1 LQQAIC
7 PEGEAGALARLPSMS
22 LALLVAFC
30 VSGLGMFL
38 GGLRLLPGVGRMLLA
53 LGVIILSVRIGGGA
67 VRLCGSLVMF
77 RSLIVFV
84 FHGVISLLA
93 D

>member
-1 LQQAIC
+1 
-7 PEGEAGALARLPSMS
+7 MS

-30 VSGLGMFL
+30 VSDLGMFL
-38 GGLRLLPGVGRMLLA
+38 GRLRLLPRVGRMLLT
-53 LGVIILSVRIGGGA
+53 LGVVILTVRIGGGA
-67 VRLCGSLVMF
+67 VRLCGSLVM
-77 RSLIVFV
+77 LPGLVVFV